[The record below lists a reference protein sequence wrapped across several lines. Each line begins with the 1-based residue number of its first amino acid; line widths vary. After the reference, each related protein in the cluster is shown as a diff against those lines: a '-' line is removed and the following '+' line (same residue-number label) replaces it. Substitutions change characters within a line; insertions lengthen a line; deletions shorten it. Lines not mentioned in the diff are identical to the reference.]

1 MSDSFQQA
9 APGVIRLRQGGGCM
23 AVFGLPFFSAGIFLL
38 LAGLGILPIAN
49 AEEMSGFARPA
60 FLLMGLAFT
69 GVGGALVFG
78 RSWVTLDT
86 TQRVVLKQWGWLVP
100 MHTQTHRLEGYSSVL
115 LEFQEGDSDTAD
127 KFPIA
132 LKSRAGADLPLCSS
146 TQYAEARAWAAAIAR
161 HLHLDIE
168 DASSDH
174 SVRLSPDQADLP
186 LQHRLRLEHEKTAPV
201 ERPPSARSEVIN
213 ESAGV
218 QIVIPMPRVHPVAL
232 AFMVIPVLVPL
243 VMFQP
248 LSQFFRQTH
257 TPGVVGWFFL
267 GFLILMFGILPASG
281 ALHAFLS
288 SRLGRTI
295 VTVSMAGIKLQQRKL
310 WRTKTLAL
318 HDASDIMDIDFS
330 TADSLSV
337 SAMRTSEQ
345 HVLRSGQVISGQ
357 QVVGERTQ
365 RVIAALTRLA
375 KGKGITIKT
384 RQGLTTFG
392 QGLADDEIRY
402 LHFVVRRALVGVAPS
417 R

>member
-1 MSDSFQQA
+1 V

-23 AVFGLPFFSAGIFLL
+23 AVFGLPFFGAGIFVMLS
-38 LAGLGILPIAN
+38 GLGVLPIAN
-49 AEEMSGFARPA
+49 AGEISGLFWPM
-60 FLLMGLAFT
+60 FMFMGLAFT
-69 GVGGALVFG
+69 AVGGTLVLG
-78 RSWVTLDT
+78 RSWVTLDIT
-86 TQRVVLKQWGWLVP
+86 RRVVLKQWGWLVP
-100 MHTQTHRLEGYSSVL
+100 MHTETHRLEGYTSVL

-146 TQYAEARAWAAAIAR
+146 TQYAEARAWAAALAR

-186 LQHRLRLEHEKTAPV
+186 LQHRLRLEHEKTAPI
-201 ERPPSARSEVIN
+201 ERPASARSEVIN
-213 ESAGV
+213 ESGGV
-218 QIVIPMPRVHPVAL
+218 RVVIPMPRVHPVAL
-232 AFMVIPVLVPL
+232 AFMVIPVVVPL
-243 VMFQP
+243 IMFQP

-257 TPGVVGWFFL
+257 APGMVGWFFL

-295 VTVSMAGIKLQQRKL
+295 VTASMAGIRVQRRKI
-310 WRTKTLAL
+310 WRTKTVAS

-330 TADSLSV
+330 TTNSLSA

-345 HVLRSGQVISGQ
+345 YVLRSGQAVSGQ
-357 QVVGERTQ
+357 QVVGKRTQ
-365 RVIAALTRLA
+365 RVIAALTRFV
-375 KGKGITIKT
+375 KGKGIIIKT

-392 QGLADDEIRY
+392 EGLADDEIRY
-402 LHFVVRRALVGVAPS
+402 LHSVVRRALVGLAPS

>member
-1 MSDSFQQA
+1 MSDSFQQV
-9 APGVIRLRQGGGCM
+9 APGVIRLRQGGGCL
-23 AVFGLPFFSAGIFLL
+23 AVFGMPFFCAGIFLML
-38 LAGLGILPIAN
+38 SGLGVLPMVN
-49 AEEMSGFARPA
+49 ADEISGFFWPM
-60 FLLMGLAFT
+60 FMFMGLAFT
-69 GVGGALVFG
+69 AVGGTLVFG
-78 RSWVTLDT
+78 RSWVTLDA
-86 TQRVVLKQWGWLVP
+86 TQRLVLKQWGWLVP
-100 MHTQTHRLEGYSSVL
+100 MHTQTHRFDGYTSVL

-132 LKSRAGADLPLCSS
+132 LKSRTGADLPLCSS

-186 LQHRLRLEHEKTAPV
+186 LQHRLRLDHEKTVPV
-201 ERPPSARSEVIN
+201 ERPQSARSEVIN

-218 QIVIPMPRVHPVAL
+218 RIVIPMPRAHPVAL
-232 AFMVIPVLVPL
+232 AFMVIPVVVPL
-243 VMFQP
+243 IMFQP

-295 VTVSMAGIKLQQRKL
+295 VTVSMAGIRLQRRKI
-310 WRTKTLAL
+310 WRTKMVAS
-318 HDASDIMDIDFS
+318 HDASDIMDLDFS
-330 TADSLSV
+330 TTDSLVIS
-337 SAMRTSEQ
+337 STKAAEQ
-345 HVLRSGQVISGQ
+345 HVLRSGQKVSGSPVI
-357 QVVGERTQ
+357 GERTQ
-365 RVIAALTRLA
+365 RVIAALSRFA
-375 KGKGITIKT
+375 KGRGITIKT

-392 QGLADDEIRY
+392 EGLADDEIRY
-402 LHFVVRRALVGVAPS
+402 LHSIVRRALIGVV
-417 R
+417 